1 MLLFHIFNT
10 ETIDQSIVSYYLT
23 GNVTLFRRILM
34 PCPDWINVLYLFG
47 TLGLHRLLAKTLEIF
62 LKFQKFQKKFKMFTR
77 FQNFHKISKFSKN
90 FKNFSF
96 HKISKIFKEFQN
108 SKKKIHNFKIFI
120 RF

>member
-77 FQNFHKISKFSKN
+77 FQNFHKISKN